1 MTKLTIKKIF
11 VYFLVIVLY
20 FIFIHKLAWYTKE
33 HVDKPK
39 LPGRTEKQIATVGPG
54 TTPATTII
62 QTLLQ
67 GKYLELPSFKKW
79 LLLKFCIL
87 IKFFVF
93 CSILTK
99 LGQIAVL
106 MGIVIWPSLVKIWL
120 KTKNFYHYAK
130 FWQDPFLNFANSSI
144 TNTIFFCK

>member
-20 FIFIHKLAWYTKE
+20 FIFIHKLSWYTKE

-54 TTPATTII
+54 TTPTTTII

-87 IKFFVF
+87 IKKFCLLFNLNQTWSDCSTHEYCNVTKFREDWTEFF
-93 CSILTK
+93 K
-99 LGQIAVL
+99 H
-106 MGIVIWPSLVKIWL
+106 K
-120 KTKNFYHYAK
+120 
-130 FWQDPFLNFANSSI
+130 
-144 TNTIFFCK
+144 

>member
-20 FIFIHKLAWYTKE
+20 FIFIHKLSWYTKE

-54 TTPATTII
+54 TTPTTTIS
-62 QTLLQ
+62 QTLLLE
-67 GKYLELPSFKKW
+67 GKYLELPFFKKW

-87 IKFFVF
+87 IKKFCFLFNLNQTWSDCSTHGFGQDWTEFFLFLCKILVGLLF
-93 CSILTK
+93 CSL
-99 LGQIAVL
+99 
-106 MGIVIWPSLVKIWL
+106 
-120 KTKNFYHYAK
+120 
-130 FWQDPFLNFANSSI
+130 
-144 TNTIFFCK
+144 

>member
-1 MTKLTIKKIF
+1 MTKLTVKKIF

-20 FIFIHKLAWYTKE
+20 FIFIHKLSWYTKE

-54 TTPATTII
+54 TTPTTTIS
-62 QTLLQ
+62 QTLLLE
-67 GKYLELPSFKKW
+67 GKYLELPFFNKW

-87 IKFFVF
+87 IKKNFF

-99 LGQIAVL
+99 LDQIAVL
-106 MGIVIWPSLVKIWL
+106 MGLVKIGR
-120 KTKNFYHYAK
+120 NFFLFLCK
-130 FWQDPFLNFANSSI
+130 ILVGLLFCSLWNFWSLCVQVS
-144 TNTIFFCK
+144 TY

>member
-20 FIFIHKLAWYTKE
+20 FIFIHKLSWYTKE

-87 IKFFVF
+87 IKIFVF

-106 MGIVIWPSLVKIWL
+106 MGIVMSPSLVKIG
-120 KTKNFYHYAK
+120 
-130 FWQDPFLNFANSSI
+130 LNFLSTSEMKLVASRSYFSSPLLPYPP
-144 TNTIFFCK
+144 